1 MPHRFEPERLE
12 HLDNPLRRLLMPPK
26 RALRRLGVAV
36 GDVVIDVGAGAGYF
50 SLPASEMVGSTGEVF
65 AVDIEPKA
73 IALIERRRLERGRK
87 NLRTILST
95 EASLGLPD
103 GVGTVALMYTVL
115 HEVEDKASMLRS
127 LHRALRAGGRIA
139 VVEFGKGATFGP
151 PARERIGEA
160 EMRTL
165 LEGAG
170 FAKVAIGRW
179 SSALY
184 AATAVK

>member
-1 MPHRFEPERLE
+1 
-12 HLDNPLRRLLMPPK
+12 MPPK

-115 HEVEDKASMLRS
+115 HEVEDKAGMLRS
-127 LHRALRAGGRIA
+127 LHRALRSGGRIA
-139 VVEFGKGATFGP
+139 VIEFGKGATFGP